1 MQNCQKRDT
10 LCDLHWMSANNNTL
24 TRIVS
29 CTWLETIRTFW
40 WTCLLAVIID
50 LIFLLKREREKNH
63 SFHQSNYSEV
73 VILWNYNVLW
83 VISLISWAKQSTDWF
98 YVPFH
103 NCIVHIIQS
112 YSPLLS
118 KVVLM
123 TWLTKL
129 VFSHLALSKK
139 AILFLTG
146 KRDQNREFCFK
157 LLNWLCLQ
165 SFCTSNE

>member
-10 LCDLHWMSANNNTL
+10 LFDLHWMSANNDNTL

-50 LIFLLKREREKNH
+50 LIFLLKRGRKKIH

-73 VILWNYNVLW
+73 VILWNYSVLC
-83 VISLISWAKQSTDWF
+83 VISFISWAKQSTDWF
-98 YVPFH
+98 YVLFH
-103 NCIVHIIQS
+103 NYIVPIIQS
-112 YSPLLS
+112 YSPSLS

-123 TWLTKL
+123 TWVSQASFLT
-129 VFSHLALSKK
+129 LSKK

-146 KRDQNREFCFK
+146 KRHQNQEFCFK

-165 SFCTSNE
+165 TFCISND